1 MADIAT
7 YKRQFLEH
15 LEIEKNRSP
24 KTIQNYDFYLER
36 FLKWAKYPSPAEL
49 TAEMVRQFRL
59 WLHRQSDR
67 AGEPLKA
74 NTQNYHLIALRSF
87 LKYLARRDV
96 QTLSAEKIDLAKGQ
110 QRIVEF
116 LEGVDLERF
125 LAAPLANGKGT
136 TLIGK
141 RDAAMLA
148 LFFSTGLRV
157 SELAKLKRAD
167 VNLKRDE
174 FTIRG
179 KGRKPRLV
187 FISAAARQTLA
198 SYLEARRDD
207 AASLFVRHDRAK
219 PKGADIEPEPITSRS
234 IERIVATYARAVG
247 ITKRITPHVLRH
259 SFATDLL
266 RNGADIKAVQS
277 LLGHASITTTQIYT
291 HVTDKHLRDTHK
303 KFHGKKESAT

>member
-1 MADIAT
+1 MGISD

-15 LEIEKNRSP
+15 LEIERNRSP

-36 FLKWAKYPSPAEL
+36 FLKWAKYPTPGQIDAE
-49 TAEMVRQFRL
+49 AIRQYRL
-59 WLHRQSDR
+59 WLHRQADR
-67 AGEPLKA
+67 NGEPLKS

-96 QTLSAEKIDLAKGQ
+96 KTLSAEKIDLAKGQ
-110 QRIVEF
+110 QRIVAF
-116 LEGVDLERF
+116 LEGTDLERF
-125 LAAPLANGKGT
+125 LNAPLENGKGS

-141 RDAAMLA
+141 RDAAILAML
-148 LFFSTGLRV
+148 FSTGLRV

-167 VNLKRDE
+167 INLKREE
-174 FTIRG
+174 FTVRG

-187 FISAAARQTLA
+187 FVSPAARIALVN
-198 SYLEARRDD
+198 YLESRRDD
-207 AASLFVRHDRAK
+207 APSLFVRHDRAK
-219 PKGADIEPEPITSRS
+219 PKGKDIEPEPITSRS
-234 IERIVATYARAVG
+234 IERTVASYARAVG

-291 HVTDKHLRDTHK
+291 HVTDKHLHDTHK
-303 KFHGKKESAT
+303 KFHGKKGSAG

>member
-1 MADIAT
+1 MNDIAQ

-24 KTIQNYDFYLER
+24 KTVQNYDFYLER
-36 FLKWAKYPSPAEL
+36 FLKWGGYPPPAAITAEL
-49 TAEMVRQFRL
+49 VRQFRL
-59 WLHRQSDR
+59 WLHRQVDR
-67 AGEPLKA
+67 DGEPLKS

-96 QTLSAEKIDLAKGQ
+96 KTLSAEKIDLAKGQ
-110 QRIVEF
+110 QRIVDF
-116 LEGVDLERF
+116 LEGSDLERF
-125 LAAPLANGKGT
+125 LNSPLVGPKGA

-141 RDAAMLA
+141 RDAAILS
-148 LFFSTGLRV
+148 LLFSTGLRV

-167 VNLKRDE
+167 INLKREE
-174 FTIRG
+174 FTVRG

-187 FISAAARQTLA
+187 FVSQAARQALIA
-198 SYLEARRDD
+198 YLDARRDS
-207 AASLFVRHDRAK
+207 AESLFVRYDRAK
-219 PKGADIEPEPITSRS
+219 PKGADVEPEPITPRS
-234 IERIVATYARAVG
+234 IERLVAHYAKSVG

-277 LLGHASITTTQIYT
+277 LLGHASITTTQVYT
-291 HVTDKHLRDTHK
+291 HVTDKHLRETHQ
-303 KFHGKKESAT
+303 KFHGKKGGS